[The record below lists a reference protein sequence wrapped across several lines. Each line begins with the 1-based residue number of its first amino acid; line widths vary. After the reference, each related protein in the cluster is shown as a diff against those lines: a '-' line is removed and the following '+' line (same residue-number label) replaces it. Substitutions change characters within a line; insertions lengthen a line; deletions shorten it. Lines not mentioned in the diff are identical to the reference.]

1 MGQGQAYCMVNP
13 KNKNG
18 FKVMND
24 QRELMRL
31 MLPEVNN
38 VGEQYKQLVDK
49 KRVQEEEQLARDREA
64 QISSDDAEED
74 NEEAEN
80 ADKEEESKKSEGDQ
94 PVEAEDAL

>member
-1 MGQGQAYCMVNP
+1 MDPVRLGNGQLDIADGLRFYFWINVAGITTITDCSRIDGKPHEIFSNMGQGQAYCMVNP

-49 KRVQEEEQLARDREA
+49 KRV
-64 QISSDDAEED
+64 
-74 NEEAEN
+74 
-80 ADKEEESKKSEGDQ
+80 
-94 PVEAEDAL
+94 